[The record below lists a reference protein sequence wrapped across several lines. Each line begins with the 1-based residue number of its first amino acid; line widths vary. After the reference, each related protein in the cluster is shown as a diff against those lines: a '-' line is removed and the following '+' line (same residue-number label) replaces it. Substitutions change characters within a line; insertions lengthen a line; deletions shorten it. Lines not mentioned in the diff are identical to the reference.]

1 MIKITS
7 CHIRNHH
14 EHVGKCSLRFVLLPQ
29 NFDTHTYQSYEVQYV
44 TTTSCN
50 MIKMYNFQDPF
61 KISLILTEDG
71 EGLEGDVRI

>member
-1 MIKITS
+1 MATTTAQ
-7 CHIRNHH
+7 R
-14 EHVGKCSLRFVLLPQ
+14 
-29 NFDTHTYQSYEVQYV
+29 V

>member
-1 MIKITS
+1 MLTKI
-7 CHIRNHH
+7 
-14 EHVGKCSLRFVLLPQ
+14 VLLPQ
-29 NFDTHTYQSYEVQYV
+29 NFDTHTYQSHEVQYV
-44 TTTSCN
+44 TTASCN

>member
-1 MIKITS
+1 MLTKI
-7 CHIRNHH
+7 
-14 EHVGKCSLRFVLLPQ
+14 VLLPQ

-44 TTTSCN
+44 TKTSNN

>member
-1 MIKITS
+1 MLTIIVLPPQKI
-7 CHIRNHH
+7 
-14 EHVGKCSLRFVLLPQ
+14 
-29 NFDTHTYQSYEVQYV
+29 DTHTYQSHEVQGV

-61 KISLILTEDG
+61 KIRLILTEDG